1 VEEAMSLDERRN
13 VQTPVKLEDEQG
25 DRQRPSSPP
34 GNVKRIISAVVVLLL
49 VGGIIFWGIAVR
61 TKASVT
67 VARETREMAVSTVA
81 VVRPQRASPS
91 QEIVLP
97 ADIQAWT
104 DAPIYARTNGY
115 LKRWY
120 VDIGAHVKAG
130 QLLAEIET
138 PEVDQQLQQARAD
151 LATAE
156 ANYRLAEI
164 TAARFQDLL
173 KSDSVSKQDTDNAV
187 GDFQAKKAMVQSA
200 QFNVKRL
207 QDLQSFQKIYAPFE
221 GVITVRKTDIGALI
235 NSGNGGPAL
244 ELFHI
249 AATRTMRVYVNVP
262 QIYSRA
268 ARPGLTADLV
278 LPEFSGRRFQ
288 GKLVRTAEA
297 IDAATGTL
305 LTEIDVNNP
314 TGELLPGAYAEVHLK
329 VPAGSSTYLLP
340 VNTLIFRSAG
350 LRVATVID
358 GNHAVLVP
366 VTLGRDFGTE
376 VEVVAGLNGE
386 ETVIVNP
393 PDSLVSNATVR
404 IAQPVSTGGEGK

>member
-1 VEEAMSLDERRN
+1 MSLDERRN
-13 VQTPVKLEDEQG
+13 VQIPVKLEDEQG

-34 GNVKRIISAVVVLLL
+34 GNVKRIISVVVVLLL

-207 QDLQSFQKIYAPFE
+207 QDVQSFQKIYAPFE

-268 ARPGLTADLV
+268 ARLGLTADLV

-288 GKLVRTAEA
+288 GRLVRTAEA

-350 LRVATVID
+350 LQVATVLD
-358 GNHAVLVP
+358 GNHALLVP

-404 IAQPVSTGGEGK
+404 IAQPLNTGGEGK

>member
-1 VEEAMSLDERRN
+1 MSLDERRN
-13 VQTPVKLEDEQG
+13 VQIPVKLEDEQG

-34 GNVKRIISAVVVLLL
+34 GNVKRIISVVVVLLL

-187 GDFQAKKAMVQSA
+187 GDFQAKNAMVQSA

-221 GVITVRKTDIGALI
+221 GVITARKTDIGALI

-268 ARPGLTADLV
+268 ARLGLTADLV

-288 GKLVRTAEA
+288 GRLVRTAEA

-350 LRVATVID
+350 LQVATVLD
-358 GNHAVLVP
+358 GNHALLVP

-404 IAQPVSTGGEGK
+404 IAQPLNTGGEGK

>member
-1 VEEAMSLDERRN
+1 MSLDESQN
-13 VQTPVKLEDEQG
+13 VQTPVNLEDEQG
-25 DRQRPSSPP
+25 ERQQPSPP
-34 GNVKRIISAVVVLLL
+34 PGTVKRIVWLVTVLLC
-49 VGGIIFWGIAVR
+49 VGGIVFWGIAIR
-61 TKASVT
+61 TRASVT
-67 VARETREMAVSTVA
+67 VARETREMAVPTVS
-81 VVRPQRASPS
+81 VVRPRRASPV

-97 ADIQAWT
+97 ANIQAWT

-115 LKRWY
+115 LKCWTA
-120 VDIGAHVKAG
+120 DIGAHVKAG

-138 PEVDQQLQQARAD
+138 PEIDQQLQQARAD

-164 TAARFQDLL
+164 TAARYQDLL
-173 KSDSVSKQDTDNAV
+173 KSDSVSMQDTDNAV

-200 QFNVKRL
+200 QSNVKRL
-207 QDLQSFQKIYAPFE
+207 EDLQSFQKIYAPFE
-221 GVITVRKTDIGALI
+221 GVITARKTDIGALV
-235 NSGNGGPAL
+235 NSGNGGPAQ

-249 AATRTMRVYVNVP
+249 AATHTMRVYVNVP

-268 ARPGLTADLV
+268 ARPGLTAELA
-278 LPEFSGRRFQ
+278 LAESPGRRFT
-288 GKLVRTAEA
+288 GRLVRTAEA
-297 IDAATGTL
+297 IDAASRTL
-305 LTEIDVNNP
+305 LAEIDVNNP

-329 VPAGSSTYLLP
+329 VTAESSTYLLP

-350 LRVATVID
+350 LQVATVLN

-376 VEVVAGLNGE
+376 VEVVAGLTGE

-404 IAQPVSTGGEGK
+404 IAQPVNTGGEGK